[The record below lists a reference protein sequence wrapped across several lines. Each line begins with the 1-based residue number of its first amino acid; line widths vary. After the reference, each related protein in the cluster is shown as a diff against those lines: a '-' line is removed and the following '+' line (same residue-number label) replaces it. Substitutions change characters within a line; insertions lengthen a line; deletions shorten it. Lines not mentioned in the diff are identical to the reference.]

1 MSVFIQIVVE
11 EIKIQIDVLETE
23 MQDITNKIYGYSQYG
38 RYPDEK
44 DWLEIIVLLNKWSE
58 KRQQLIALKDVLSA
72 IVSNAL

>member
-1 MSVFIQIVVE
+1 MD
-11 EIKIQIDVLETE
+11 EIKIQIDVLEME
-23 MQDITNKIYGYSQYG
+23 MQDITNKVYGYSQYG

-44 DWLEIIVLLNKWSE
+44 EWLEIIVHLNKWSE